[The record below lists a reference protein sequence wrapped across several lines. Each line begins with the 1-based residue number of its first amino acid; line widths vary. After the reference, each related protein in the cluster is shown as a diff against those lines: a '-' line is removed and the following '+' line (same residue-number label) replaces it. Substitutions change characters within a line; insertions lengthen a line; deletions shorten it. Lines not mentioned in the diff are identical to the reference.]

1 MKFTKFG
8 VSTALIGALG
18 YFMGY
23 FSLIPM
29 TLLFIFVL
37 YTNLDLTAKKNI
49 TQALTMSILFSV
61 TLTVISFCSNGY
73 LTLLD
78 KVFVDIFENY
88 DLYEKLSNLN
98 AFNGLSTIIAILEF
112 VVMIYAVIVAF
123 KGNIVKL
130 PIITKLVNKHFDQ
143 VDEKAT
149 ETVAE

>member
-1 MKFTKFG
+1 
-8 VSTALIGALG
+8 
-18 YFMGY
+18 MGY

-61 TLTVISFCSNGY
+61 TLTVISFCINGY
-73 LTLLD
+73 VKLLD

-112 VVMIYAVIVAF
+112 VVMIYAVIVAL
-123 KGNIVKL
+123 KGKVVKL
-130 PIITKLVNKHFDQ
+130 PIITKLVDKHF
-143 VDEKAT
+143 EKTAETDT
-149 ETVAE
+149 ETVTE

>member
-112 VVMIYAVIVAF
+112 VVMIYAVIVAL
-123 KGNIVKL
+123 KGKVVKL
-130 PIITKLVNKHFDQ
+130 PIITKLVDKHF
-143 VDEKAT
+143 EKTAETDT
-149 ETVAE
+149 ETVTE